1 MSEVLF
7 NDGVLKTSEKESA
20 IFLTF
25 SPMNADGEKNRAVLK
40 SLPRI
45 HGLRRQSHRQNYAFD
60 FLQHLHKLGYEI
72 KKREDNQS

>member
-1 MSEVLF
+1 MSEILF
-7 NDGVLKTSEKESA
+7 NDGVVKTSEKESA

-45 HGLRRQSHRQNYAFD
+45 HG
-60 FLQHLHKLGYEI
+60 
-72 KKREDNQS
+72 